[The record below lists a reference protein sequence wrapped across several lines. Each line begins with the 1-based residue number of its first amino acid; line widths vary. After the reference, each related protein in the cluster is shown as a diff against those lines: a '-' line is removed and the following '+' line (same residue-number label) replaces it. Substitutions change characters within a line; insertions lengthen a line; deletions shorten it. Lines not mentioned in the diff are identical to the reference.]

1 MDAIRE
7 LPAAD
12 RQIVT
17 LHLEGLSAAEIE
29 EVTGVSRARSP
40 RASRESARSLPN
52 GCKEVAANEPTG

>member
-17 LHLEGLSAAEIE
+17 LHLEGLSTADIE
-29 EVTGVSRARSP
+29 EVTGVSSGA
-40 RASRESARSLPN
+40 
-52 GCKEVAANEPTG
+52 VATRLTRIRQKLFERVQGGGGQ